1 MEIML
6 KRAYQDASDTDGAR
20 VLVERLWPRG
30 ISKERASVD
39 LWLKDAAPSTDLRR
53 WFGHDPSRWPEFRR
67 RYYAELQ
74 TRPEALA
81 ELAPLLE
88 QGPVT
93 FVYGSREERYNAAV
107 ALRDY
112 LLDRVIVRKHR

>member
-1 MEIML
+1 ML
-6 KRAYQDASDTDGAR
+6 KRAYQDPSDADGAR

-30 ISKERASVD
+30 ISKERARVD
-39 LWLKDAAPSTDLRR
+39 LWLKDAAPSTELRK
-53 WFGHDPSRWPEFRR
+53 WFGHDPDRWPEFRR
-67 RYYAELQ
+67 RYHAELQ
-74 TRPEALA
+74 TKPESLA
-81 ELAPLLE
+81 ELAALLD

-112 LLDRVIVRKHR
+112 LLEQSGLS

>member
-1 MEIML
+1 MEIIL
-6 KRAYQDASDTDGAR
+6 KRAYLDASDTDGAR

-30 ISKERASVD
+30 VSKERARID
-39 LWLKDAAPSTDLRR
+39 LWLKEAAPSTDLRR
-53 WFGHDPSRWPEFRR
+53 WFGHDPDRWDAFRR

-74 TRPEALA
+74 TRPEALT

-88 QGPVT
+88 RGPVT
-93 FVYGSREERYNAAV
+93 FIYGSREERFNAAV

-112 LLDRVIVRKHR
+112 LLDQVIVRKHR